1 MVKGCMLGVV
11 ESKAEEVDIYALVNK
26 DPQQDLEKAFVLF
39 CFDVLVRLLQGFST
53 AFEAR

>member
-1 MVKGCMLGVV
+1 MVKGCMLGDV
-11 ESKAEEVDIYALVNK
+11 ESKAEVDIYALVNK

>member
-1 MVKGCMLGVV
+1 MVKGCMLGDV